1 MPRPRP
7 ILALPTMSDIPSPT
21 LTTTLWLTT
30 TRLSSIPLLPAV
42 PTMRVLWSPALMEF
56 SPLSPTTELFPLSLL
71 LLLLRPRLRTR
82 PSCQQ
87 KRERLPLRLMLM
99 LRLIPRPTRGTRTML
114 LTPTPTLPTPTA
126 MCTPTTVCLITID
139 TMARER
145 LPLSLP
151 LIPRLIPRLTPGCL
165 TMVLATPVTP
175 TDMAI
180 TLIPDSSPTPT
191 VTTELVA
198 ETDTELLCLALANN
212 LNVCF
217 STIKLKL

>member
-1 MPRPRP
+1 
-7 ILALPTMSDIPSPT
+7 
-21 LTTTLWLTT
+21 
-30 TRLSSIPLLPAV
+30 
-42 PTMRVLWSPALMEF
+42 MEF
-56 SPLSPTTELFPLSLL
+56 SPLSPTSELSPLL
-71 LLLLRPRLRTR
+71 LL
-82 PSCQQ
+82 
-87 KRERLPLRLMLM
+87 PLSLMLM

-114 LTPTPTLPTPTA
+114 LTPTPMVDMEDTTLLTPTATLPTPTA
-126 MCTPTTVCLITID
+126 MCTPTTVCLITLD

-180 TLIPDSSPTPT
+180 TLIPDISPTPT
-191 VTTELVA
+191 VVVA

-212 LNVCF
+212 LNVSF
-217 STIKLKL
+217 VFLQ

>member
-71 LLLLRPRLRTR
+71 LLLLRP
-82 PSCQQ
+82 S
-87 KRERLPLRLMLM
+87 
-99 LRLIPRPTRGTRTML
+99 PRPTRGTRTML
-114 LTPTPTLPTPTA
+114 LTPTPMPDMEDTTLPTPTATLPTPTA
-126 MCTPTTVCLITID
+126 MCTPTTVCLITLD

-180 TLIPDSSPTPT
+180 MLIPDSSPTPT

-212 LNVCF
+212 LNVSF
-217 STIKLKL
+217 VFLQ

>member
-1 MPRPRP
+1 
-7 ILALPTMSDIPSPT
+7 
-21 LTTTLWLTT
+21 
-30 TRLSSIPLLPAV
+30 
-42 PTMRVLWSPALMEF
+42 MEF
-56 SPLSPTTELFPLSLL
+56 FPLSPTTELFPLSLL
-71 LLLLRPRLRTR
+71 LLLLR
-82 PSCQQ
+82 
-87 KRERLPLRLMLM
+87 LPLMLM

-114 LTPTPTLPTPTA
+114 LTPTPMVDMEDTTLLTPTATLPTPTA
-126 MCTPTTVCLITID
+126 MCTPTTVCLITLD

-212 LNVCF
+212 LNVSF
-217 STIKLKL
+217 VFLNKTQI